1 MYRVGYYI
9 NINNSYRAIFL
20 LWERRYPKL
29 TGRRREDGS
38 VCIESGGGGGGEQR
52 VKMEG
57 VGCRFNQSG
66 VRDILAIKPVNIFYT
81 GGVRLQR
88 CTKDG
93 YGLSIFLKYH
103 RRMYNLARPRL
114 NARGR
119 RERERERVRRRR
131 RRRRG
136 VAKGGEDW
144 NLWQL
149 FATGFLRYQRAIH

>member
-1 MYRVGYYI
+1 
-9 NINNSYRAIFL
+9 
-20 LWERRYPKL
+20 
-29 TGRRREDGS
+29 
-38 VCIESGGGGGGEQR
+38 
-52 VKMEG
+52 MEG

-119 RERERERVRRRR
+119 G
-131 RRRRG
+131 RRG
-136 VAKGGEDW
+136 WDGVKIGICGNYSLPDFCVTNVPFTEF
-144 NLWQL
+144 LW
-149 FATGFLRYQRAIH
+149 